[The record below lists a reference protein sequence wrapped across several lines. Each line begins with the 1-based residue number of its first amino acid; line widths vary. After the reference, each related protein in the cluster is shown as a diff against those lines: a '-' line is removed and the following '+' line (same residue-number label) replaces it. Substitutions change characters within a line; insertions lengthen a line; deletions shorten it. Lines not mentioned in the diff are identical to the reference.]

1 MFIIDGL
8 TIIIRDLFNM
18 ITILDGKRLQSIP
31 VKQSRIIEASVHNPY
46 IILVLESKTIMALQC
61 DESSKD
67 LIYVPVPPSLNVCI
81 KKQKQY

>member
-1 MFIIDGL
+1 MIIN
-8 TIIIRDLFNM
+8 LF
-18 ITILDGKRLQSIP
+18 TYLSFLILDGKRIQSIP

-67 LIYVPVPPSLNVCI
+67 LIYVPVPPTLNVSI
-81 KKQKQY
+81 NKRLIFLVK